1 MRVKDLLEFE
11 NRMRLAHGWKRKE
24 FCDALGISQPKLRRH
39 VEEPMDAEIKDK
51 TLALACAAVAA
62 GLKPYGDE

>member
-11 NRMRLAHGWKRKE
+11 NRMRLERGWKRKD

-39 VEEPMDAEIKDK
+39 IEDSRDTEIKDK

-62 GLKPYGDE
+62 DLKPYGDE